1 MLALTS
7 IFSFSSRALIVSSG
21 LCPDMLSSD
30 SLDILSLS
38 GIGVNI
44 IFVMVL
50 QILPHLL
57 KQLNIPNRQK

>member
-7 IFSFSSRALIVSSG
+7 IFSFSSRALIVSLG

-50 QILPHLL
+50 QILHHLL
-57 KQLNIPNRQK
+57 KQLNRPNR

>member
-7 IFSFSSRALIVSSG
+7 IFSFSSRALIVSLG
-21 LCPDMLSSD
+21 LWPDMLSSD

-50 QILPHLL
+50 KIFLYLIKWLNPH
-57 KQLNIPNRQK
+57 NR

>member
-7 IFSFSSRALIVSSG
+7 IFSFSSRALIVSLG

-38 GIGVNI
+38 GIGLNI

-50 QILPHLL
+50 KIFLYLIKWLNPH
-57 KQLNIPNRQK
+57 NR